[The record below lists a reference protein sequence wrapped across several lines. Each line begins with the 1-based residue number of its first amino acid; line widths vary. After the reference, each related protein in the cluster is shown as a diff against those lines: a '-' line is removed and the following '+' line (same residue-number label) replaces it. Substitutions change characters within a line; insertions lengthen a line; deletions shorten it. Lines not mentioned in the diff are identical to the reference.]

1 MNSVVLS
8 GRLTRNIELKE
19 TSGGS
24 VYTRFSIAV
33 DKYSKD
39 KSKTAIFVDCIAFN
53 YAANFLNKY
62 CRRGQKVIVSGELD
76 VRNVD
81 GDDGKQTR
89 YWSVVV
95 NQVEAEKPI
104 TTDEQPF
111 EM

>member
-1 MNSVVLS
+1 MNQVILS
-8 GRLTRNIELKE
+8 GRIVNNLEKKTSLNGNEYLK
-19 TSGGS
+19 
-24 VYTRFSIAV
+24 FCIAV
-33 DKYSKD
+33 DKRNKD
-39 KSKTAIFVDCIAFN
+39 KHTTTIFVDCIAFTYPMN
-53 YAANFLNKY
+53 YLVKY

-104 TTDEQPF
+104 TNDEQPF